1 MAALFTLIN
10 AAVNADN
17 VLIRPWGA
25 NALRVQIAPPQWKL
39 TDDLATAYLPGGAPK
54 RAREATSADANL
66 DDGWFS
72 YGSADGGDGSTQVT
86 SGNIKAEADATTGL
100 IIITR
105 VSDGKVLLSESERNW
120 PVGPT
125 GSFSSSSLTFDFS
138 SSSTKLYGLGQNR
151 HANNGP
157 GLGLNV
163 INESYSFAD
172 SIGEEGGP
180 SNSLPWVLGANP
192 SVGGFQF
199 GILHNSPSLGGVAF
213 SETNGTMAWS
223 IVADAGMQTLR
234 QQYDFLITTHAASA
248 KNEEKPF
255 QIVESYVDAVGH
267 ARKMP
272 WTGYWHSKNR
282 YASQDELLAVARG
295 FHNRSIPVDVIVI
308 DWFHWKVRS
317 SSTPRALSG
326 PVIDSR
332 PVISRP
338 VISLP
343 PSPSRTFPFSPCVM
357 NSDHGRLVVR

>member
-1 MAALFTLIN
+1 MVALFTLIN

-39 TDDLATAYLPGGAPK
+39 TDDLATAFLPGGAPK

-72 YGSADGGDGSTQVT
+72 YGSADGGDGSTRVT
-86 SGNIKAEADATTGL
+86 SGNIKAETDATTGL
-100 IIITR
+100 ITITR

-125 GSFSSSSLTFDFS
+125 GQFSSSSLTFDFS

-192 SVGGFQF
+192 SAGGFQF

-213 SETNGTMAWS
+213 SETNGTMTWS

-326 PVIDSR
+326 PVIDLR

-338 VISLP
+338 VVSLP
-343 PSPSRTFPFSPCVM
+343 PSHSRTCPFSPCVM